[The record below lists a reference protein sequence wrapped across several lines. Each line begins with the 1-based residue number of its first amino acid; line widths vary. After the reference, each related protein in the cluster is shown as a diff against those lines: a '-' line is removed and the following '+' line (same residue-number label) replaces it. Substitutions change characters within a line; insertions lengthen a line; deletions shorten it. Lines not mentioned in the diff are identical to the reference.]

1 MNSTEILNRA
11 QFLVDTTGNKTAVL
25 LKYTDWQELL
35 ILLKDVEA
43 DSLRPAGLCAGEF
56 TVPDDFNDP
65 LPGDGQRTFEGE

>member
-65 LPGDGQRTFEGE
+65 LPGDVQRTFEGE

>member
-35 ILLKDVEA
+35 ILLKDVET

-65 LPGDGQRTFEGE
+65 LPGDVQRTVEGE